1 MKIMMTASRGITL
14 IFIVKFLESDLFI
27 KSEIMQYTRR
37 SASKMPINA
46 TAILFVM
53 RYAARAETM
62 ETIPIISNI
71 IRNRSL
77 AAQFVVNF
85 QFSVFNFTI

>member
-1 MKIMMTASRGITL
+1 MKTIMTTSRGITL
-14 IFIVKFLESDLFI
+14 IFIVKVLELDLFI
-27 KSEIMQYTRR
+27 KSKITQYIRR
-37 SASKMPINA
+37 SVNKTPMPV

-71 IRNRSL
+71 ILKKKFDS
-77 AAQFVVNF
+77 VVCC
-85 QFSVFNFTI
+85 